1 MEREPTAQEML
12 ELILAQMSD
21 LLMTNERLRAEN
33 AQMLQRLGLLTN
45 EAWPF
50 DVSAAKEQARALLAD
65 CPPLNT
71 VLGVPI
77 HAGPVSLPK
86 G

>member
-1 MEREPTAQEML
+1 MEKDPTVQDML
-12 ELILAQMSD
+12 ELMLAQMRD
-21 LLMTNERLRAEN
+21 LMVTNDRLRAEN
-33 AQMLQRLGLLTN
+33 AQMLQLLCLFMN
-45 EAWPF
+45 DAWSF
-50 DVSAAKEQARALLAD
+50 DVWAAKEQARALLTD

-77 HAGPVSLPK
+77 HAGPLYLPK

>member
-21 LLMTNERLRAEN
+21 IMMLNERLRAEN
-33 AQMLQRLGLLTN
+33 AQMLQLLCLFTN
-45 EAWPF
+45 DAWSF
-50 DVSAAKEQARALLAD
+50 DVSAAKERARAILAD

-77 HAGPVSLPK
+77 HAGPVYPTK